1 MDIELVGIVKHFG
14 PVRANDGIS
23 LSVAGGTIHG
33 VLGENGAGKT
43 TLMKVLS
50 GYQTHDAGEIRLDGR
65 PVHFSSPEEAIA
77 AGIGMLHQ
85 DPLDVP
91 ALSVLDN
98 FMLGHDNRLRQRRG
112 EAKRE
117 LLTLCRRFGFDLDP
131 EATTGS
137 LTVGERQQLELV
149 RLLAVGVQV
158 IILDEP
164 TTGISAPQK
173 VQLFRTLHELAAGGL
188 SVIFVSHKLDE
199 VEELCSMVTVLRA
212 GLVAG
217 AETRPFVTDELV
229 QMMFG
234 QCLSDYPRP
243 QVELGSVV
251 LELDHLSVHTYRLD
265 ADDMCLSVHA
275 GEVVGL
281 AGLEGSGQRLLMQA
295 CAGLLPVAGGRILL
309 GQDDVTHHSHH
320 RFLEMGVAFVPAARL
335 EEGMVGGLTI
345 REHFALA
352 GQNGDG
358 PFIAWDKADA
368 RTAQMIQEFN
378 IVGRPDSDVRSLSGG
393 NQQRTL
399 LALLPEQVR
408 LLIMEHP
415 TRGLDIGSARW
426 VWSKL
431 LERRAQGT
439 AILFTSTD
447 LDELVEN
454 SDRIVVFSGGVMSSP
469 VRADE
474 ITCEE
479 LGYLIG
485 GRQQ

>member
-1 MDIELVGIVKHFG
+1 M
-14 PVRANDGIS
+14 
-23 LSVAGGTIHG
+23 
-33 VLGENGAGKT
+33 
-43 TLMKVLS
+43 
-50 GYQTHDAGEIRLDGR
+50 
-65 PVHFSSPEEAIA
+65 
-77 AGIGMLHQ
+77 
-85 DPLDVP
+85 
-91 ALSVLDN
+91 
-98 FMLGHDNRLRQRRG
+98 
-112 EAKRE
+112 
-117 LLTLCRRFGFDLDP
+117 
-131 EATTGS
+131 
-137 LTVGERQQLELV
+137 
-149 RLLAVGVQV
+149 
-158 IILDEP
+158 
-164 TTGISAPQK
+164 
-173 VQLFRTLHELAAGGL
+173 
-188 SVIFVSHKLDE
+188 IFVSHKLDE
-199 VEELCSMVTVLRA
+199 VAELCDEVTVLRA

-217 AETRPFVTDELV
+217 AEARPFVTDDLV

-243 QVELGSVV
+243 TVELGATA
-251 LELDHLSVHTYRLD
+251 LQLDDLAVHTYRLN
-265 ADDMCLSVHA
+265 AEGMSLSVRE
-275 GEVVGL
+275 GEVIGL

-295 CAGLLPVAGGRILL
+295 CAGLLPAARGHILL
-309 GQDDVTHHSHH
+309 GGEDVTHQSAHQ
-320 RFLEMGVAFVPAARL
+320 FLEMGVAFVPAARL

-358 PFIAWDKADA
+358 PFIDWAKADA
-368 RTAQMIQEFN
+368 RTQQMIQEFN

-393 NQQRTL
+393 NQQRAL
-399 LALLPEQVR
+399 LALLPERVR

-415 TRGLDIGSARW
+415 TRGLDVGSARW

-454 SDRIVVFSGGVMSSP
+454 SDRIVVFSGGAMSSP

-485 GRQQ
+485 GRRQ

>member
-1 MDIELVGIVKHFG
+1 VQ
-14 PVRANDGIS
+14 
-23 LSVAGGTIHG
+23 
-33 VLGENGAGKT
+33 NGAARHDDEDS
-43 TLMKVLS
+43 LRLS
-50 GYQTHDAGEIRLDGR
+50 AHDAGEVILDGGR
-65 PVHFSSPEEAIA
+65 AHFGSPEEAIA

-98 FMLGHDNRLRQRRG
+98 FMLGRENRLRQRRS

-117 LLTLCRRFGFDLDP
+117 LLALCRRFGFDLDP
-131 EATTGS
+131 EVLAGS
-137 LTVGERQQLELV
+137 LTMGERQQLELV

-173 VQLFRTLHELAAGGL
+173 VQLFRALRELASEGL
-188 SVIFVSHKLDE
+188 SVLFVSHKLDE
-199 VEELCSMVTVLRA
+199 VVELCDAVTVLRA
-212 GLVAG
+212 GSVAG
-217 AETRPFVTDELV
+217 GEARPFVTDDLV

-243 QVELGSVV
+243 AVELGDVMLQ
-251 LELDHLSVHTYRLD
+251 LESLAVHTYRLKVEGIS
-265 ADDMCLSVHA
+265 LSVRE
-275 GEVVGL
+275 GEVIGL

-295 CAGLLPVAGGRILL
+295 CAGLLPAARGRILL
-309 GQDDVTHHSHH
+309 GGQDVTHRSPHD
-320 RFLEMGVAFVPAARL
+320 FLEMGVAFVPAARL

-358 PFIAWDKADA
+358 PFIDWAKADA
-368 RTAQMIQEFN
+368 RTQQMIREFN

-399 LALLPEQVR
+399 LALLPERVR

-415 TRGLDIGSARW
+415 TRGLDVGSARW

-454 SDRIVVFSGGVMSSP
+454 SDRIVVFSGGAMSPP
-469 VRADE
+469 VCADE

-485 GRQQ
+485 GRHA